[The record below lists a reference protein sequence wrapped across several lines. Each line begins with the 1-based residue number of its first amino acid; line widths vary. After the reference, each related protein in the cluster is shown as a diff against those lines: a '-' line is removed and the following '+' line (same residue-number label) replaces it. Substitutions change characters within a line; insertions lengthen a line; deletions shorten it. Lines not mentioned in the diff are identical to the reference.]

1 MQKYNYSFFNR
12 IITKLKTLW
21 IDLFHNPILVNACLF
36 YSYGRLVH
44 RNWGDDINHF
54 FIECIFRRKISYL
67 YNSSLSM
74 RRNSINYLMIGST
87 IDQLCNSQTIIWGAG
102 VIDGNSELPAKP
114 LKVLAVRG
122 PLTRQYLLNNGVD
135 VAPVYGDPALLL
147 KYWYRPNVIKKYRL
161 GIIPHF
167 DDFDHP
173 ALVGFKNDPKVLMIK
188 MEGYKNWLEVLDQI
202 CSCEYIA
209 SSSLHGLIMSEA
221 YDIPN
226 LWIELSGKLM
236 GGHFKFHDF
245 FLSMD
250 QDRYQP
256 YVVKEG
262 MSLDEI
268 MATLSSYKK
277 GSIDLNPL
285 INSAPFNIY
294 LKNN

>member
-1 MQKYNYSFFNR
+1 MQKYSYSFFNR

-87 IDQLCNSQTIIWGAG
+87 IDQLCNSQT
-102 VIDGNSELPAKP
+102 
-114 LKVLAVRG
+114 
-122 PLTRQYLLNNGVD
+122 
-135 VAPVYGDPALLL
+135 
-147 KYWYRPNVIKKYRL
+147 NVIKKYRL

-250 QDRYQP
+250 QDRPQP

-262 MSLDEI
+262 MSLNEI
-268 MATLSSYKK
+268 MAALSSYKK

>member
-1 MQKYNYSFFNR
+1 
-12 IITKLKTLW
+12 
-21 IDLFHNPILVNACLF
+21 
-36 YSYGRLVH
+36 
-44 RNWGDDINHF
+44 
-54 FIECIFRRKISYL
+54 
-67 YNSSLSM
+67 
-74 RRNSINYLMIGST
+74 
-87 IDQLCNSQTIIWGAG
+87 
-102 VIDGNSELPAKP
+102 
-114 LKVLAVRG
+114 
-122 PLTRQYLLNNGVD
+122 
-135 VAPVYGDPALLL
+135 
-147 KYWYRPNVIKKYRL
+147 
-161 GIIPHF
+161 
-167 DDFDHP
+167 
-173 ALVGFKNDPKVLMIK
+173 
-188 MEGYKNWLEVLDQI
+188 
-202 CSCEYIA
+202 
-209 SSSLHGLIMSEA
+209 MSEA

-250 QDRYQP
+250 QDRSQP

>member
-1 MQKYNYSFFNR
+1 
-12 IITKLKTLW
+12 
-21 IDLFHNPILVNACLF
+21 
-36 YSYGRLVH
+36 
-44 RNWGDDINHF
+44 
-54 FIECIFRRKISYL
+54 
-67 YNSSLSM
+67 M

-122 PLTRQYLLNNGVD
+122 PLTRQYLLNKGVD
-135 VAPVYGDPALLL
+135 VPPVYGDPALLL
-147 KYWYRPNVIKKYRL
+147 KYWYKPTVGKKYKL

-173 ALVGFKNDPKVLMIK
+173 ALVGLKNNPEILIIK
-188 MEGYKNWLEVLDQI
+188 MEGYRDWLEVLEQV
-202 CSCEYIA
+202 CSCAYIA

-245 FLSMD
+245 FLSIN
-250 QDRYQP
+250 QDRPQP
-256 YVVKEG
+256 FVVREG
-262 MSLDEI
+262 MGVDEI
-268 MATLSSYKK
+268 MNTLSSYKK

-285 INSAPFNIY
+285 INAAPFRMY
-294 LKNN
+294 LTREH